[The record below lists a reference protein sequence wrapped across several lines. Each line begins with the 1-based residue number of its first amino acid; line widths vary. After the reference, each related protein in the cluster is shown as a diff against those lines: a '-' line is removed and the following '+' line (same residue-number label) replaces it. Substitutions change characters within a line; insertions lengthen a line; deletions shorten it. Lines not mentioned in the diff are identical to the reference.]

1 MDKEKVHHQAL
12 NLVQTKLLELEAH
25 FRDLKEGQASNT
37 KSTAGDKHDT
47 EREMVQAEL
56 NNYSRQIQVQK
67 QNLNSLKS
75 IDPSPK
81 GQAEQGALVRTANGF
96 FYISVPLGKIEVE
109 GEMIWI
115 ISVASPM
122 SQALKGKKAG
132 DMFELNG
139 VKQKILDVL

>member
-1 MDKEKVHHQAL
+1 M
-12 NLVQTKLLELEAH
+12 VQVKLAELEAH
-25 FRDLKEGQASNT
+25 YRDLQEGQSSNT

-81 GQAEQGALVRTANGF
+81 SRVEKGALVQTAKGF
-96 FYISVPLGKIEVE
+96 FYISIPLGKIEVE
-109 GEMIWI
+109 GEKVWMI
-115 ISVASPM
+115 SAASPIG
-122 SQALKGKKAG
+122 QALTGKKAG
-132 DMFELNG
+132 EMFELNG
-139 VKQKILDVL
+139 VKQEILDVF